1 MFWSGWRP
9 STLALNSFHTSLP
22 ETTEKQ
28 RHRHLLKSKENK
40 DYTWHKYKG
49 VETANYEATLY
60 FQTGKTW
67 TFVVDKDFF
76 PSLDSLTSYISQDLA
91 VNESA
96 LQCQLTS
103 DQSEAAIDKIFHI
116 QKLPVKHA
124 ASIVALLKLKNDE
137 RMYLCY
143 GEPRHGYLTDY
154 SCYRQYPIALS
165 EAMEKGRSGI
175 EKSAFRL
182 LIKTPSSPVK
192 PVSSPTLLTRKK
204 ILVNTR
210 KCTCNQNELVVM
222 PVWHQW

>member
-1 MFWSGWRP
+1 M
-9 STLALNSFHTSLP
+9 
-22 ETTEKQ
+22 
-28 RHRHLLKSKENK
+28 
-40 DYTWHKYKG
+40 
-49 VETANYEATLY
+49 ETANYEATLY

-96 LQCQLTS
+96 LQCKLTS

-143 GEPRHGYLTDY
+143 GEPRHGYL
-154 SCYRQYPIALS
+154 P
-165 EAMEKGRSGI
+165 
-175 EKSAFRL
+175 
-182 LIKTPSSPVK
+182 
-192 PVSSPTLLTRKK
+192 
-204 ILVNTR
+204 N
-210 KCTCNQNELVVM
+210 
-222 PVWHQW
+222 